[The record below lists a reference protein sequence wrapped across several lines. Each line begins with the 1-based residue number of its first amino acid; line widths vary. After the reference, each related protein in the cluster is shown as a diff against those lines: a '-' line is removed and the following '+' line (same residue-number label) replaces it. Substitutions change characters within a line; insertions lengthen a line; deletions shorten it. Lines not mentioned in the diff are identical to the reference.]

1 MYIYNNFGGHV
12 VLRLVMLMLVGSLF
26 YSVSAM
32 DIESQILKIRGADD
46 SQRYK
51 LVNELKRELS
61 KLGSVERTHAILA
74 LKRQMSAP
82 SGSDMVAMS
91 NETTNFEQNQQN
103 AQHNILDRYESV
115 ATIDTGMAVAS
126 QSKGGVGSEVLG
138 GANADQVIA
147 GSQLPTTQIT
157 NNNTP
162 QVTPSR
168 PADTTIVQQVITPTN
183 PIVNNVTS
191 NLPKQDV
198 MQPNMRM
205 MSYQI

>member
-1 MYIYNNFGGHV
+1 MMI
-12 VLRLVMLMLVGSLF
+12 MLVGSLF

-61 KLGSVERTHAILA
+61 KLGSAERTHAILA

-82 SGSDMVAMS
+82 VGTDVVAMS
-91 NETTNFEQNQQN
+91 SESTNFEQNQQN

-115 ATIDTGMAVAS
+115 ATIDTGMAAAS

-138 GANADQVIA
+138 GADGASQVIA
-147 GSQLPTTQIT
+147 GSQLPTSATQVANT
-157 NNNTP
+157 NVPATTQ
-162 QVTPSR
+162 QVTPVR
-168 PADTTIVQQVITPTN
+168 PNDTAIVQQVVTPTN
-183 PIVNNVTS
+183 PIVNNATS
-191 NLPKQDV
+191 NLPAQDV